1 MCTFT
6 RRRVSFRHALQL
18 DQAANWPR
26 SAQSWAVTRVTVT
39 CVDVTVVDYMGAVT
53 LQQYQMSS
61 PCSTS
66 QPCHITTCSCLHYP
80 ATSTPCSTSASCSA
94 LTITILSCFL
104 WLSATH
110 EVALRYVTVKPLS
123 TSLGGLLMLP
133 IAYLLWANF
142 TLVVPLLKIN
152 TPRAAFHLFSCLVLA
167 PPDLWCW
174 WYQLYHRNKNQAVQL
189 TPPYTLASA
198 SLTSLP
204 KEPTDATQTDL
215 ADQRTR
221 AADSPRGGDGASS
234 RHSALLRAWL
244 AWGFT
249 VMN

>member
-6 RRRVSFRHALQL
+6 WRLVSFRHGLQL

-26 SAQSWAVTRVTVT
+26 PAQSWAVTRVTVT
-39 CVDVTVVDYMGAVT
+39 CVDVSVVDYMSAVSDVCPRPAQVYHVT
-53 LQQYQMSS
+53 
-61 PCSTS
+61 
-66 QPCHITTCSCLHYP
+66 TTCSCLHHP
-80 ATSTPCSTSASCSA
+80 AASTPCSTSASCSA

-152 TPRAAFHLFSCLVLA
+152 TTWAAFHLLSCLVLA

-174 WYQLYHRNKNQAVQL
+174 WYQFYHWNKNQAVQL

-204 KEPTDATQTDL
+204 KEPTDATRTDL
-215 ADQRTR
+215 AD
-221 AADSPRGGDGASS
+221 
-234 RHSALLRAWL
+234 
-244 AWGFT
+244 
-249 VMN
+249 